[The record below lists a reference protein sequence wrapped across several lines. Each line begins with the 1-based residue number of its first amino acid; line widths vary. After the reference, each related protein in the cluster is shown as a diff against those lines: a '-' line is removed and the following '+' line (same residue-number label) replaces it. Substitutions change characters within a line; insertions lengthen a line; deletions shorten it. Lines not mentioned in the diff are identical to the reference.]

1 MDSIGFIGAG
11 SMAEAMVAGLLKGK
25 VYKPEEVVVANR
37 SNSARL
43 EQLSK
48 MYGIK
53 TTHDK
58 ERLVKESSIIVL
70 AMKPKDIQA
79 GIDGIQGLIENQLIV
94 SVLAGISF
102 ETITNILG
110 KQTAIVRA
118 MPNTSAAIGKSA
130 TAIAASKDVTNEQ
143 IETCKLL
150 FEAIGICKLVEE
162 NQLDAV
168 TGLSGSGPAY
178 IYYLVEAMEKAAIE
192 VGLESAVARDLIVQ
206 TLLGASEMIAI
217 SEKHPSQ
224 LRKEVT
230 SPNGTTEAGITI
242 LKERGFED
250 SLVSCIKR
258 ATERATE
265 LKEMFED
272 ELITIEKSD

>member
-1 MDSIGFIGAG
+1 MGSIGFIGAG

-79 GIDGIQGLIENQLIV
+79 GIDGIQELIENQLIV

-143 IETCKLL
+143 IETCKSL

-250 SLVSCIKR
+250 SLVTCIKR

-265 LKEMFED
+265 LKVMFED
-272 ELITIEKSD
+272 ELITIEKK